1 MTSTAAERNLLHNG
15 LSEKI
20 GEREAAILMDHLPP
34 TGWADVATK
43 QDVAHLKESV
53 DLRFDELDLR
63 LTDRFVA
70 IDQRFDEMDRRFTDR
85 FGDIDRRF
93 GDIDRRFGDID
104 RRFDELERQ
113 SRDRD
118 REMHRRFSELPS
130 IFATRKDLETLM
142 TRVVGWLFA
151 LMTIYFSLFSALVL
165 WSK

>member
-93 GDIDRRFGDID
+93 
-104 RRFDELERQ
+104 DELERQ

-142 TRVVGWLFA
+142 TRFVGWLFA

>member
-70 IDQRFDEMDRRFTDR
+70 IDQRFDEMDRRF
-85 FGDIDRRF
+85 
-93 GDIDRRFGDID
+93 
-104 RRFDELERQ
+104 DELERQ

-130 IFATRKDLETLM
+130 IFATRKNLETLM
-142 TRVVGWLFA
+142 TRFVGWLFA

>member
-20 GEREAAILMDHLPP
+20 GEREAAILMDHPP
-34 TGWADVATK
+34 LTGWADVATK
-43 QDVAHLKESV
+43 QDLAHLKESV
-53 DLRFDELDLR
+53 DLRFDEMDR
-63 LTDRFVA
+63 RFTDRFGA
-70 IDQRFDEMDRRFTDR
+70 MDQRFDEMDRRFTDR

-93 GDIDRRFGDID
+93 GDIDRRF
-104 RRFDELERQ
+104 DELERL

-142 TRVVGWLFA
+142 TRFVGWLFA
-151 LMTIYFSLFSALVL
+151 LMTIYFSLFSALVV
-165 WSK
+165 WAK